1 MLTGFLTLLG
11 FLLAGEI
18 AVFLAAIPLPG
29 PVVGMALMLLWLLW
43 RSGKSPKPPE
53 SLEQATQ
60 GLLQFLSLL
69 FVPAGVGII
78 LHLERLQRE
87 WLAILGSVLFGTLI
101 SIALTAL
108 LLNRLTGGKREHH
121 D

>member
-1 MLTGFLTLLG
+1 MLIGFLQLLA
-11 FLLAGEI
+11 FLLAGEAI
-18 AVFLAAIPLPG
+18 VFIAAIPLPA
-29 PVVGMALMLLWLLW
+29 PVVGMALLLGWLLW
-43 RSGKSPKPPE
+43 RSGKTPKPPE

-60 GLLQFLSLL
+60 GILQFLSLL

-87 WLAILGSVLFGTLI
+87 WAAILGPVLFGTLI
-101 SIALTAL
+101 SIGLTAL
-108 LLNRLTGGKREHH
+108 LLNRLAAGKKH